1 MTEDWWAGPLLTVRE
16 VADRLR
22 VSKMTVYR
30 LVEAGDLRAVKVA
43 RSIRVPERVL
53 DQYLMDAE
61 VSPS

>member
-30 LVEAGDLRAVKVA
+30 LVESGDLRAVKVA

-53 DQYLMDAE
+53 DQYLADAVVVE
-61 VSPS
+61 